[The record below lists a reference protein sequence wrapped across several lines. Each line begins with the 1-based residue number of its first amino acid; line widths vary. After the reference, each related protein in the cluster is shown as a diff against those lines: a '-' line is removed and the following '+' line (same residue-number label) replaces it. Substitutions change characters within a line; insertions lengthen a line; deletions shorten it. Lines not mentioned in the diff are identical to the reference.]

1 MFRIF
6 RSFSSIHSRGH
17 HRMKQAALYICY
29 YHLDEPLVE
38 TQVVAYLK
46 ELARRGC
53 RIHLL
58 TFERGIVSREQS
70 ERHRKRLEQAGIVWH
85 RLRYHGRPSLPAT
98 LYDIAAGTICA
109 ARICRKYGIGLVH
122 ARSHVP
128 AAMAWALKRMLG
140 VKFLFDFRGMLA
152 EEYVDGGHWRE
163 GGLKYRLTKGMERAF
178 FRTADAFVM
187 LTERIKRDLVRDEP
201 DLKGR
206 AGDITV
212 IPCCV
217 DVKRFDI
224 GENARAAYR
233 RERGWTDRRV
243 IVYVGKLGLWYMP
256 EEMARFFAIA
266 RELDGGL
273 FFQVL
278 TQGDGCVMRAAF
290 KRHRVPEGEYDISFA
305 KPDDLPL
312 MLAASDAGISFIRA
326 CNSKRAS
333 SPTKIGEYL
342 AAGLP
347 VAVNAGVGDGDRM
360 MEGNGIGVVLRDFS
374 ETEHRRAAGELIE
387 LMGGREAAQQC
398 RDYARRELSL
408 GSVGGV
414 RYAGVYGR
422 LLGSEGAPSL
432 DGVGENA

>member
-1 MFRIF
+1 MERA
-6 RSFSSIHSRGH
+6 S
-17 HRMKQAALYICY
+17 LYICY
-29 YHLDEPLVE
+29 YNLDEPLVE

-58 TFERGIVSREQS
+58 TFERKRLSREER
-70 ERHRKRLEQAGIVWH
+70 ERHRKRLEDVGIRWH
-85 RLRYHGRPSLPAT
+85 SLRYHSRPSLPAT
-98 LYDIAAGTICA
+98 LYDIAAGTVYA
-109 ARICRKYGIGLVH
+109 ARICRRYGIGLVH

-128 AAMAWALKRMLG
+128 AAMAWALKRLLG

-163 GGLKYRLTKGMERAF
+163 GGLKYGLTKGMERAF
-178 FRTADAFVM
+178 FREADALVM
-187 LTERIKRDLVRDEP
+187 LTERIKRDLVRDEQE
-201 DLKGR
+201 LKGR
-206 AGDITV
+206 DEDITV

-224 GENARAAYR
+224 GDGMRAAYR

-256 EEMARFFAIA
+256 EEMARFFAAA
-266 RELDGGL
+266 RELEPRL

-278 TQGDGCVMRAAF
+278 TQGDGGEMRSAF
-290 KRHRVPEGEYDISFA
+290 EKYGVPEESYDIGFA
-305 KPDDLPL
+305 KPEDLPL
-312 MLAASDAGISFIRA
+312 VLASADAGISLIRA

-347 VAVNAGVGDGDRM
+347 VVVNAGVGDGDIIM
-360 MEGNGIGVVLRDFS
+360 KANGIGVVLEDFS
-374 ETEHRRAAGELIE
+374 EREYRRAAGEVME
-387 LMGGREAAQQC
+387 LMDEPETARVCRE
-398 RDYARRELSL
+398 YAGSTLSL
-408 GSVGGV
+408 DGVGGP
-414 RYAGVYGR
+414 RYAEVYGR
-422 LLGSEGAPSL
+422 LLGVNPAREGLVAAV
-432 DGVGENA
+432 GVEKPE

>member
-1 MFRIF
+1 MECA
-6 RSFSSIHSRGH
+6 S
-17 HRMKQAALYICY
+17 LYICY
-29 YHLDEPLVE
+29 YNLDEPLVE

-58 TFERGIVSREQS
+58 TFERRHMSRED
-70 ERHRKRLEQAGIVWH
+70 RHQHRQRLEAAGITWH
-85 RLRYHGRPSLPAT
+85 SLRYHSRPSLPAT
-98 LYDIAAGTICA
+98 LYDIAAGTVYA
-109 ARICRKYGIGLVH
+109 ARICRRYGIGLVH

-128 AAMAWALKRMLG
+128 AAMAWALKRLLG

-178 FRTADAFVM
+178 FRRADAFVM
-187 LTERIKRDLVRDEP
+187 LTERIRRDLVRDEP

-206 AGDITV
+206 AEDITV

-224 GENARAAYR
+224 GDSMRAAYR
-233 RERGWTDRRV
+233 GERGWADRRV
-243 IVYVGKLGLWYMP
+243 IVYVGKLRLWYMP
-256 EEMARFFAIA
+256 EQMARFFAVA
-266 RELDGGL
+266 RELEPRL

-278 TQGDGCVMRAAF
+278 TQDDGRVIRAALE
-290 KRHRVPEGEYDISFA
+290 KYGVPEDGYDIRFA
-305 KPDDLPL
+305 KPEELPL
-312 MLAASDAGISFIRA
+312 VLASADAGISLIRA

-347 VAVNAGVGDGDRM
+347 VVVNAGVGDGDIM
-360 MEGNGIGVVLRDFS
+360 MKGNGIGVVLEDFS
-374 ETEHRRAAGELIE
+374 EREYRRAAGEVME
-387 LMGGREAAQQC
+387 LMDEPETARVCRE
-398 RDYARRELSL
+398 YAGSTLSL
-408 GSVGGV
+408 DGVGGS
-414 RYAGVYGR
+414 RYAGVYER
-422 LLGSEGAPSL
+422 LLGTALMEPGDSVVE
-432 DGVGENA
+432 VV